1 MDYRITATV
10 LAALLL
16 VACGDQ
22 EEDSTERRTAI
33 TATEAVMRTVEEV
46 EVSVGRL
53 QPNSAPAV
61 AAETAGRVSVIH
73 HDDGDLVEAGELLAE
88 LDGEPQRIAVNSAR
102 ADVRRLEAMLA
113 NERKRV
119 ERLRNLAAQQSVAQ
133 DQLDEATTRVESLQA
148 ELDAARSRL
157 DDAEYNLE
165 RTRITSPV
173 AGRIQRRVV
182 SAGDFVSQGRT
193 MFELV
198 APDALRAVLPLP
210 EHLQDRVAP
219 GQPVRMSIPARP
231 DLVVES
237 EVTDIRPRVGEGSRA
252 IELIVDIDNPGSW
265 RAGGSVTGRV
275 VLEQREG
282 LVVPP
287 GSVVRRPSGTVVYV
301 IEDAT
306 AVERP
311 VEIGLSAAE
320 WIEIRDGLEAGE
332 RVAVDGAGFLSDGA
346 GVDVGEAGDGQ

>member
-1 MDYRITATV
+1 MNYRITGIV
-10 LAALLL
+10 FAALLL
-16 VACGDQ
+16 VACGEE
-22 EEDSTERRTAI
+22 EEDSPERSTAV
-33 TATEAVMRTVEEV
+33 TVTEAVEQTVEEV
-46 EVSVGRL
+46 EVSIGRL
-53 QPNSAPAV
+53 LPNSAPSI

-73 HDDGDLVEAGELLAE
+73 HDDGDRVEAGELLAE

-102 ADVRRLEAMLA
+102 ADVRRLEAVLA

-119 ERLRNLAAQQSVAQ
+119 ERLRNLAEQQSVAQ

-157 DDAEYNLE
+157 NDAEYNLE
-165 RTRITSPV
+165 QTRIVSPV
-173 AGRIQRRVV
+173 AGRIQRRLA

-210 EHLQDRVAP
+210 EHLQERVAP
-219 GQPVRMSIPARP
+219 GQPVRMSIPAQP
-231 DLVVES
+231 DTVVES
-237 EVTDIRPRVGEGSRA
+237 QVTDIRPRVGEGSRA

-265 RAGGSVTGRV
+265 RAGGSVTARV
-275 VLEQREG
+275 VLEEREG

-287 GSVVRRPSGTVVYV
+287 SSVVRRPAGTVVYV

-311 VEIGLSAAE
+311 VEVGLSASD
-320 WIEIRDGLEAGE
+320 WIEILDGLEAGE
-332 RVAVDGAGFLSDGA
+332 SVAVDGAGFLSDGA
-346 GVDVGEAGDGQ
+346 SVDVKESGDGQ